1 MPDGDSDEHWRMVT
15 KRRPMD
21 ENCTFGHNAYPLVY
35 SVFWRHTVSHL
46 RNGFFKFSSLKFSA
60 TLYYFSYY
68 LDVTKNILILELGL
82 HVPGYLFS
90 LGKLTIAQ
98 TIKLKK
104 IVCSLGFNLYRILLF
119 LQYFCL
125 SEL

>member
-46 RNGFFKFSSLKFSA
+46 RNGFFKFSSL
-60 TLYYFSYY
+60 TLLNLVLHYTIFRTTYARYLMSPKTYAAYFRTVSIFYS
-68 LDVTKNILILELGL
+68 I
-82 HVPGYLFS
+82 
-90 LGKLTIAQ
+90 
-98 TIKLKK
+98 
-104 IVCSLGFNLYRILLF
+104 LF
-119 LQYFCL
+119 L
-125 SEL
+125 